1 MSEYQYHEW
10 QTLERPLTAAE
21 QKALNGLS
29 SHIDVTSSQ
38 AIVTYEWGSFKQ
50 EPLEVLA
57 KYFDA
62 YLYTANWGT
71 RRLAFRFPPGLLD
84 TAAIEGY
91 CDEHNVNLKATG
103 EVQVLKFEINRE
115 EGFKKGIDE
124 RGLLSTLGRLRDD
137 LLLGDYRVLYLAW
150 LKARELDSGYYK
162 ENKDDPENFINDTEP
177 FLPAGLKQ
185 LTPALQAFIDFF
197 EIDPFQVAAAAE
209 LSRGLSP
216 MQTADITR
224 LISRLSR
231 QECDEF
237 LTKILNSEPGAVAAL
252 RKRLLS
258 FEKPT
263 TVPQTRSRS
272 YGQLLKTAEKLSK
285 AEFERQETER
295 RQKHTAEMQELARRE
310 TQTWLE
316 AEKTLASGYTAHNYD
331 YATTLLDKL
340 RQLAEFQGTRP
351 DFNIRLRALA
361 EKYKGRGALID
372 RWKKKGWV

>member
-10 QTLERPLTAAE
+10 QALERPLTASE
-21 QKALNGLS
+21 QKEVNGLS

-50 EPLEVLA
+50 KPLDVLA

-71 RRLAFRFPPGLLD
+71 RRLAFRFPSGLLE
-84 TAAIEGY
+84 TVAIESY
-91 CDEHNVNLKATG
+91 CDEDHVNLETIG

-115 EGFKKGIDE
+115 EGFNEGIDE
-124 RGLLSTLGRLRDD
+124 RGLLSPLGRLRDD
-137 LLLGDYRVLYLAW
+137 LLQGDYRVLYLAW
-150 LKARELDSGYYK
+150 LKARELDSGYYQ
-162 ENKDDPENFINDTEP
+162 EDEDNPENYLNDSEP
-177 FLPAGLKQ
+177 CLPAGLKQ

-209 LSRGLSP
+209 ISPSLSP
-216 MQTADITR
+216 VQAADLTR
-224 LISRLSR
+224 LVSRLSR

-237 LTKILNSEPGAVAAL
+237 LLKIVNSEPGAVASL

-258 FEKPT
+258 FEKSAAAL
-263 TVPQTRSRS
+263 QTGARS
-272 YGQLLKTAEKLSK
+272 YGQLLKIAEKLRK
-285 AEFERQETER
+285 AEFKRQLAER
-295 RQKHTAEMQELARRE
+295 RQKHTAEMQELAKRE

-316 AEKTLASGYTAHNYD
+316 VEKTLASGYTAHNYD

-340 RQLAEFQGTRP
+340 RQLAQFQGTLSG
-351 DFNIRLRALA
+351 FNIRLRALV
-361 EKYKGRGALID
+361 EKYKARGALID